1 MTFRLARMAAA
12 AIVASALTAA
22 SANAATPSAFVYA
35 TSWSQTARQYEAD
48 DTGLLAALT
57 PPEVATGL
65 TSTAAAAS
73 PDRRSLYVI
82 NQTSNT
88 LSQFDIAAD
97 GTLTA
102 KTPDSVT
109 TGRSPVALAVAPD
122 GGHVYVV
129 NQGDETVSTYSVG
142 ASGTLTAVSSTATGQ
157 GPLEMAMS
165 PDGASVY
172 ITNFSGGSVS
182 QYDVTTTGALA
193 PKAAGPVAAGS
204 RPAGIA
210 VSRDGASVYVTNQLA
225 SGTVRRFSIDAESGG
240 LTSQDTIGAGSQP
253 RGMAVAAGRLYV
265 SNVGSNTIS
274 QYAADGAGALSQLA
288 PPVSASGSPFG
299 LALSPDGRSLYVALF
314 AGSAVGQYDVAGDG
328 TLSVKADPEPAG
340 FRPQSLV
347 AIKPRDE
354 QAPTIDLRTPPEGAQ
369 YQLGADVPADYS
381 CADEGGSG
389 LQSCT
394 GDVADGDP
402 LDTSTPG
409 THAFTV
415 VARDGAGN
423 ETTLTHGYTVAPD
436 AQPPTID
443 LVTQAVGAQYQ
454 QGATITVEYTCAD
467 DGGSGLRS
475 CTGDVPDGG
484 SLDTSALG
492 AHDFTVVAR
501 DGSGNETT
509 ATHSYTVTEPPVPP
523 APDPGLD
530 FNGFLGPIHQGSV
543 VHAGDAI
550 PIVFSLAGDQGLD
563 VLAAGSPSSVQT
575 DCDHPGTPTG
585 GEPASSQSDRG
596 LMFHSWTGHY
606 VFMWQT
612 RKAWAGT
619 CRTFVLGL
627 RDGSVA
633 RLTVSFRSS
642 WGWRPHR

>member
-1 MTFRLARMAAA
+1 MSFRLARMAAA
-12 AIVASALTAA
+12 ALLAGALTAA
-22 SANAATPSAFVYA
+22 SADAATPSAFVYA
-35 TSWSQTARQYEAD
+35 TSWSQTARQYAAD
-48 DTGLLAALT
+48 DTGLLEALT
-57 PPEVATGL
+57 PPEVSTGL

-73 PDRRSLYVI
+73 PDRRSLYVV

-122 GGHVYVV
+122 GGHLYVV
-129 NQGDETVSTYSVG
+129 SQGDETVRTYSLD
-142 ASGTLTAVSSTATGQ
+142 AAGTLTAVSDTATGH
-157 GPLEMAMS
+157 GPLGIAVS

-172 ITNFSGGSVS
+172 VTNFSGGSVS

-193 PKAAGPVAAGS
+193 PKAAGPVTAGS

-210 VSRDGASVYVTNQLA
+210 VSRDGASVYVTNQLP

-240 LTSQDTIGAGSQP
+240 LTSQATVDAGSSP
-253 RGMAVAAGRLYV
+253 RGVAVAAGRVYV

-299 LALSPDGRSLYVALF
+299 LALSPDDRSLYVALF

-328 TLSVKADPEPAG
+328 TLSAKADPEPAG
-340 FRPQSLV
+340 FRPQAVL

-354 QAPTIDLRTPPEGAQ
+354 QAPTIDLSAPPEGAQ
-369 YQLGADVPADYS
+369 YQLGADVPADYT

-402 LDTSTPG
+402 LDTSRPG
-409 THAFTV
+409 PHAFTV

-423 ETTLTHGYTVAPD
+423 ETTLTHGYTVTPD
-436 AQPPTID
+436 QTAPTID
-443 LVTQAVGAQYQ
+443 LVAPAEGAQYEQ
-454 QGATITVEYTCAD
+454 DAAVAVDYTCAD
-467 DGGSGLRS
+467 EGGSGLRS
-475 CTGDVPDGG
+475 CTGDVPAGDP
-484 SLDTSALG
+484 LDTSTPG

-501 DGSGNETT
+501 DGEGHETT
-509 ATHSYTVTEPPVPP
+509 VTHSYTVTAPPPS
-523 APDPGLD
+523 APEAGLD
-530 FNGFLGPIHQGSV
+530 FQGFLGPTHEGSV
-543 VHAGDAI
+543 VRAGEAI
-550 PIVFSLAGDQGLD
+550 PIVFSLGGDRGLD

-585 GEPASSQSDRG
+585 GDQASSQSSRG
-596 LMFHSWTGHY
+596 LIYHSWTGHY

-612 RKAWAGT
+612 TKAWAGT

-627 RDGSVA
+627 RDGGVA

-642 WGWRPHR
+642 WRWHR